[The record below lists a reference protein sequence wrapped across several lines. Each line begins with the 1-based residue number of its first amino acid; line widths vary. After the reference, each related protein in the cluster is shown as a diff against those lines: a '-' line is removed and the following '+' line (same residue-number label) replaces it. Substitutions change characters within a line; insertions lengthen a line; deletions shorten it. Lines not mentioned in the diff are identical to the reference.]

1 MIAVLNGEVINIET
15 EERYPVQLAKPGTT
29 WLGEALTSDELS
41 DDLFIELLLNGVIAR
56 RRDAERNDTL

>member
-1 MIAVLNGEVINIET
+1 MIAVVNGEVVDTET
-15 EERYPVQLAKPGTT
+15 EERVPV
-29 WLGEALTSDELS
+29 WLGVGPVYLGEELTSDELS

>member
-1 MIAVLNGEVINIET
+1 MIAVVNGDVVDTET
-15 EERYPVQLAKPGTT
+15 EERVPVWLGVGRTY
-29 WLGEALTSDELS
+29 LGEALTSDELS

>member
-1 MIAVLNGEVINIET
+1 MIVVVNGDVVDTET
-15 EERYPVQLAKPGTT
+15 EERVPVWLGIGPTY
-29 WLGEALTSDELS
+29 LGEALTSDELS